1 MKKFKNYT
9 FWISLLGAIILLINT
24 LGTTFG
30 FSVDEVAITSVVTAV
45 LGIFVTLGIIKK
57 DKKTDE
63 TENVNDK
70 TNDETNLEQSNEG
83 ENQQHTNQDDK
94 DQK

>member
-63 TENVNDK
+63 TENVNNK
-70 TNDETNLEQSNEG
+70 TNDETKLEQSNES